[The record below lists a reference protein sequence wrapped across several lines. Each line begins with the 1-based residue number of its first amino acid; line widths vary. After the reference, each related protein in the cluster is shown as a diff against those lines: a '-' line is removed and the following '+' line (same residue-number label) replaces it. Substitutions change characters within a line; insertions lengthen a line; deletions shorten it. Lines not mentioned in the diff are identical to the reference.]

1 MDLMRPLTY
10 EYASYLRDESR
21 RVGKADSISFPRTEE
36 EVKDILVACYSDDI
50 PVTVQG
56 ARTGLAGAASPNGG
70 HILNLTRMNRVLGCR
85 YDGEHFLLRVQ
96 PGLALSEL
104 RKMISRRKFD
114 CSGWSSQ
121 SMDALAL
128 LARAPEQFFPPDP
141 TETTATVGGMVA
153 CNASGARSY
162 LYGATRGYIHSVVML
177 LADGR
182 RLTLTRGIE
191 KAAGRALALFPEEGA
206 PIEIDLPTYVMP
218 KTKNTS
224 GYYAQQDMDAI
235 DLVIGSDGTLGVIT
249 EIELMLCPLPPCIYG
264 VMCLF
269 SSSIKSVG
277 FVQRLRPRGQDIASM
292 EYFDNRALDVLRE
305 QRKSHAAFSAL
316 PELALWIQA
325 AVYVELHCEDEKTA
339 LERLKIID
347 EVLDQSECDGVDG
360 WPMHSET
367 WLSQSETWV
376 ARNQSDL
383 DKMMFFRH
391 AVPESVNLL
400 IDKRKQKDPEITKLG
415 SDMAVPDEHL
425 RDIVEYY
432 EQSVANYGLQS
443 ATWGHIG
450 NNHLHVNILPN
461 SMDEYRLG
469 KKLFLEFANKV
480 TELSGSVSSEHGVGK
495 LKADFLPV
503 MYTEEHMEQMKRLKY
518 RFDQKGLLGSGNL
531 FDPMRGGL
539 L

>member
-1 MDLMRPLTY
+1 MDLIRPLTY

-21 RVGKADSISFPRTEE
+21 RVGKADSISFPRTEAE
-36 EVKDILVACYSDDI
+36 IRSILIACYQDNI

-56 ARTGLAGAASPNGG
+56 ARTGLAGAASPNSG
-70 HILNLTRMNRVLGCR
+70 HVLNLTRMNRVLGCR
-85 YDGEHFLLRVQ
+85 FDGERFYLRVQ

-104 RKMISRRKFD
+104 RKMISRRRFD
-114 CSGWSSQ
+114 SSGWSKESL
-121 SMDALAL
+121 DTLAL
-128 LARAPEQFFPPDP
+128 LAHASEQFFPPDP
-141 TETTATVGGMVA
+141 TETTATIGGMVA

-162 LYGATRGYIHSVVML
+162 LYGAMRGYVHSLTML

-182 RLTLTRGIE
+182 RMKLTRGVE
-191 KAAGRALALFPEEGA
+191 KAVGRKLTILPEEGSS
-206 PIEIDLPTYVMP
+206 IEIDLPAYKMP

-224 GYYAQQDMDAI
+224 GFYAEDNMDAI
-235 DLVIGSDGTLGVIT
+235 DLVIGSDGTLGVIS

-269 SSSIKSVG
+269 PSQSQSVE
-277 FVQRLRPRGQDIASM
+277 FVEQLRPLCEGIASM
-292 EYFDNRALDVLRE
+292 EYFDNNALDVLRD

-316 PELALWIQA
+316 PELAGWIQA
-325 AVYVELHCEDEKTA
+325 AIYVELHCDGEQTA
-339 LERLKIID
+339 LERLKTID
-347 EVLDQSECDGVDG
+347 EVLSIGCESSD
-360 WPMHSET
+360 
-367 WLSQSETWV
+367 TWV

-383 DKMMFFRH
+383 DKLMFFRH

-400 IDKRKQKDPEITKLG
+400 IDKRKQRDPEITKLG
-415 SDMAVPDEHL
+415 SDMAVPDEYL

-432 EQSVANYGLQS
+432 KQSVAEYGLQS

-469 KKLFLEFANKV
+469 KALFLEFAKKV
-480 TELSGSVSSEHGVGK
+480 TELNGSVSSEHGVGK
-495 LKADFLPV
+495 LKADFLPI
-503 MYTEEHMEQMKRLKY
+503 MYTNEHMEQMRNLKWQ
-518 RFDQKGLLGSGNL
+518 FDRKGLLGSGNL
-531 FDPMRGGL
+531 FEPIREGL